1 MRRLLTLTTLVATAL
16 VLLPGAASAAPN
28 ALERGRQENAI
39 AKTLVDRSLAAAKAG
54 DYARAYE
61 LARSAYLDH
70 YEYVEIP
77 LRLRDPNLVL
87 DTEFKFA
94 DLRNDL
100 QSRAPIDTI
109 RADVRD
115 VRAGILDTDRAIA
128 AKGVAA
134 PAIAFG
140 FSFSILFREGIEA
153 VLLIAIL
160 LGSLAA
166 GKASG
171 YRRPLSLGVLGA
183 LAATVATWLL
193 TTLVID
199 IAPVNR
205 ELMEAFT
212 ALLAVAVLVLVSFWL
227 VARIDQR
234 RRMEFMRARVAA
246 AIAAGSAGAFA
257 ALGFTAVYREGFE
270 TVLFYQALLL
280 FAQGLELWVILGAV
294 AAAAALGAVAYA
306 ILRLG
311 RTLPLKP
318 MLLTG
323 ASVLLLLSVAFAGNA
338 VRSLQGADMVSATP
352 VHAGWA
358 RPPVFVAELTGI
370 HPTRES
376 LLVQAVLL
384 VIFLA
389 GALWTF
395 LWLPARV
402 RRRAIAAGD
411 AAPAAAPPAPS
422 TAAAPSAPAA
432 RDREHERAPETEVTA
447 R

>member
-1 MRRLLTLTTLVATAL
+1 MRRFLGLIPLVVVAL
-16 VLLPGAASAAPN
+16 SLLPGAASAKPN
-28 ALERGRQENAI
+28 DLDRGRQENGV
-39 AKTLVDRSLAAAKAG
+39 AKTLVDRSLEAAKDG
-54 DYARAYE
+54 DYERAYA
-61 LARSAYLDH
+61 LARTAYLDH

-77 LRLRDPNLVL
+77 LRLRDPDLVL
-87 DTEFKFA
+87 DTEFEFA

-100 QSRAPIDTI
+100 QDRAPIDTI

-115 VRAGILDTDRAIA
+115 VRAGILATDRALA
-128 AKGVAA
+128 EKGVAA

-140 FSFSILFREGIEA
+140 FSFSILFREGVEA

-183 LAATVATWLL
+183 LGATVATWLL
-193 TTLVID
+193 ATLVID

-205 ELMEAFT
+205 ELLEAIT

-227 VARIDQR
+227 VSWIDQR
-234 RRMEFMRARVAA
+234 RRMEFMRARVAN
-246 AIAAGSAGAFA
+246 AIAAGSVGAFA

-280 FAQGLELWVILGAV
+280 FADGLELWI
-294 AAAAALGAVAYA
+294 ALGAAVAVLALGGVAYA

-311 RTLPLKP
+311 RSLPLKP

-323 ASVLLLLSVAFAGNA
+323 ASILLLLSVAFVGNA
-338 VRSLQGADMVSATP
+338 VRSLQGADVVGATP
-352 VHAGWA
+352 VHAGLA

-376 LLVQAVLL
+376 LLAQLVLL
-384 VIFLA
+384 AIFIA

-395 LWLPARV
+395 AWMPAR
-402 RRRAIAAGD
+402 RRRREQVAAQA
-411 AAPAAAPPAPS
+411 AAPAEPAQ
-422 TAAAPSAPAA
+422 AAAAEPKEPVAS
-432 RDREHERAPETEVTA
+432 
-447 R
+447 